1 MEYIYIF
8 LGVLFIIAGL
18 AFSFGRTHIQLFAWE
33 NMPEQGRDRIMPLCR
48 CVGEVIVLSGLIFLM
63 KGLWAGFSEHW
74 LAGSIAAWGWRQ
86 PDWMSGTQRGAD
98 AACNYNPHCGS
109 VRQSAVLNRYFAKAR

>member
-1 MEYIYIF
+1 MEYIYVF

-18 AFSFGRTHIQLFAWE
+18 AFFFGRTHIQLFAWE
-33 NMPEQGRDRIMPLCR
+33 NMPEQGRGRIMPLCR

-74 LAGSIAAWGWRQ
+74 FAGSIAAWL
-86 PDWMSGTQRGAD
+86 T
-98 AACNYNPHCGS
+98 AAGLDVWYTGNYNPHCGS
-109 VRQSAVLNRYFAKAR
+109 VRQSAVLNRYSAKAR

>member
-18 AFSFGRTHIQLFAWE
+18 AFFFGRTHIQLFAWE
-33 NMPEQGRDRIMPLCR
+33 NMPEQGRGRIMPLCR

-74 LAGSIAAWGWRQ
+74 LAGSIAAWLAAAGLDVWYTAGNRRCRQ
-86 PDWMSGTQRGAD
+86 
-98 AACNYNPHCGS
+98 
-109 VRQSAVLNRYFAKAR
+109 L